1 MEKVEIKLKTL
12 HARFQDN
19 YDHSGKRF
27 SLLKDQLLKIEQQI
41 EVCRGARED
50 IMQAK
55 HSELNDLQQKI
66 ALQIQEEMKVRDESE
81 LRLRK

>member
-1 MEKVEIKLKTL
+1 
-12 HARFQDN
+12 
-19 YDHSGKRF
+19 
-27 SLLKDQLLKIEQQI
+27 
-41 EVCRGARED
+41 
-50 IMQAK
+50 MQAK